1 MEDCPERMSEGT
13 FIFQNLQ
20 QAIQDW
26 LFPDFKRPEGASE
39 GDVEEAAHVRTVAGL
54 MAVLAPGRGLE
65 PSLAELIGWLHDAG
79 RLMPDGFLAD
89 HAALGAAAA
98 DGFLTARA
106 NLNPRDRLRV
116 TEAIRHHSSKKNLDG
131 GYDELL
137 KDADAYQRFIEGAP
151 VLEKASWARRIR
163 RVHQELAALLGNET
177 TPGSVLTL
185 EPSSMLTEYV
195 RFILNV
201 AFWAGSRRAMPLNEA
216 AIHDNRVFLRQSKA
230 LLGVFKPLL
239 RSKAYRQLQHGLSEI
254 IHAFEPVRTLEVE
267 QQALQA
273 FRDVVIKRTG
283 IKASPEI
290 TLDGPVEA
298 EDLHH
303 DLLDWTE
310 AQLNNIG
317 KSLEVARGALNRKD
331 WTSSLAEW
339 TRQAGKAAFC
349 SKAAS
354 KSLENAAQKR
364 LLKAMNRWA
373 LRYGTLQ
380 VEDPNEVHRSR
391 LEAKKIRYLLR
402 AAQELPFSELEF
414 TKGLLHALSVY
425 QEISG
430 RLHDVSLS
438 RNSAKVWSL
447 GADEGILWKDQGA
460 PANLEK
466 ERFDNSL
473 SMYLNFR
480 DDQAERLCS
489 QLKEAH
495 TTVLAAMAKWKLRAS
510 GWPQDQE

>member
-13 FIFQNLQ
+13 VTFQNLQ

-26 LFPDFKRPEGASE
+26 LFPDFRGPEGASE

-54 MAVLAPGRGLE
+54 MAVLAPGRGLD

-79 RLMPDGFLAD
+79 RLMPGGCLTD
-89 HAALGAAAA
+89 HAILGAAAA

-106 NLNPRDRLRV
+106 NLNPRDRLWV

-137 KDADAYQRFIEGAP
+137 KDADAYQRFIEGAS

-177 TPGSVLTL
+177 TLGSVLTL
-185 EPSSMLTEYV
+185 EPSSLLTEYV

-239 RSKAYRQLQHGLSEI
+239 RPKAYRQLQNGLSEI

-283 IKASPEI
+283 IKAAPEM

-298 EDLHH
+298 EDLQHN
-303 DLLDWTE
+303 LLDWTE
-310 AQLNNIG
+310 AMLNGIS
-317 KSLEVARGALNRKD
+317 KSLEMARDALNRKD

-339 TRQAGKAAFC
+339 TRLAGNVAFR
-349 SKAAS
+349 SEAAS
-354 KSLENAAQKR
+354 KSLESAAQKR
-364 LLKAMNRWA
+364 LLKAMKRWA
-373 LRYGTLQ
+373 LRYGALQ
-380 VEDPNEVHRSR
+380 VQDPNGVHRSR

-402 AAQELPFSELEF
+402 AAQALPFSEPES

-430 RLHDVSLS
+430 KLHDVSLS
-438 RNSAKVWSL
+438 RHSAKAWSL
-447 GADEGILWKDQGA
+447 GAAKAVLWKDRGV
-460 PANLEK
+460 PAILEK
-466 ERFDNSL
+466 ERLDKSL
-473 SMYLNFR
+473 SMYLSFR
-480 DDQAERLCS
+480 EEQAERLCS
-489 QLKEAH
+489 QLKEVH
-495 TTVLAAMAKWKLRAS
+495 TTVLAAMAEWMLRAS

>member
-13 FIFQNLQ
+13 VTFQNLQ
-20 QAIQDW
+20 QAIRDW
-26 LFPDFKRPEGASE
+26 LFPNLRGPEGASE

-54 MAVLAPGRGLE
+54 MAVLAPGRGLD

-79 RLMPDGFLAD
+79 RLMPGGCLTG
-89 HAALGAAAA
+89 HAILGAAAA
-98 DGFLTARA
+98 EGFLTARA
-106 NLNPRDRLRV
+106 NLNPWDRLRV
-116 TEAIRHHSSKKNLDG
+116 TEAIRHHSSKKNLEG

-137 KDADAYQRFIEGAP
+137 KDADAYQRFIEGTP

-185 EPSSMLTEYV
+185 EPSSLLTEYA

-201 AFWAGSRRAMPLNEA
+201 AFWAGSRWAMPLNEV

-230 LLGVFKPLL
+230 LLGVFKPLF
-239 RSKAYRQLQHGLSEI
+239 RPKAYRQLQHGLSEI
-254 IHAFEPVRTLEVE
+254 IHTFEPVRTLEVE

-273 FRDVVIKRTG
+273 FRDEVIKRTG
-283 IKASPEI
+283 IMASPEM
-290 TLDGPVEA
+290 TLDEAIDA
-298 EDLHH
+298 EDLQH

-310 AQLNNIG
+310 AQLNDIG
-317 KSLEVARGALNRKD
+317 KSLEVARDALNRKD

-339 TRQAGKAAFC
+339 TRQAGSTAFR
-349 SKAAS
+349 SEAAS
-354 KSLENAAQKR
+354 KSLENVAQRR
-364 LLKAMNRWA
+364 LFKAVNRWA
-373 LRYGTLQ
+373 LRYVVLQ
-380 VEDPNEVHRSR
+380 VEDPNGVHRSR

-402 AAQELPFSELEF
+402 AAQALPLCESES

-430 RLHDVSLS
+430 QLHDVSLS
-438 RNSAKVWSL
+438 RHSAKAWSL
-447 GADEGILWKDQGA
+447 GAAKAVQRKDRGA

-466 ERFDNSL
+466 ERFDKSL

-480 DDQAERLCS
+480 EEQAERLCS
-489 QLKEAH
+489 QLNEAH
-495 TTVLAAMAKWKLRAS
+495 TTVLAAMAEWKLRAG
-510 GWPQDQE
+510 GWPQDLD